1 MTGAGLVPSDLGR
14 ELMVTLLLGLYAL
27 FVVFATKYT
36 YRYFIGKGLPH
47 NVAIYY
53 NRKIIHIM
61 AGGVIALLTPVLYST
76 PLLPALAAL
85 ALGGFLYYFHRRGK
99 LLYWFQTRDN
109 MYEVNFTIAWG
120 ISLFILWIILGDPR
134 LAVLP
139 ALFIAF
145 GDAVTG
151 VVRNYLFARRTK
163 HWLGNVAMALVV
175 VPLGLI
181 YGGLMG
187 GLAGVISS
195 FVERYEFGPIDD
207 NLLIALASSLILLSA
222 GLAS

>member
-14 ELMVTLLLGLYAL
+14 ELIATLLLGLYAL

-36 YRYFIGKGLPH
+36 YRYFTRKGLPH

-61 AGGVIALLTPVLYST
+61 AGGVIALLTPVLYSS

-85 ALGGFLYYFHRRGK
+85 ALGSFLYYFHRRGK

-175 VPLGLI
+175 VPLGLV
-181 YGGLMG
+181 YGGLTG
-187 GLAGVISS
+187 GLAGIISS